1 MKQQEVLKKIGVIIT
16 ELTDQFQYLTSSS
29 DALNE
34 LELELFVANANFL
47 TEHAEILRKVNAQQ
61 QAIKPA
67 LPPAAPPTPPVTEK
81 SVLKGERFF
90 EPVVQHV
97 KAVENNADNFTGNK
111 VDPKSVKLELNTED
125 DAPAGAIDL
134 GSATDNEEFS
144 FIRRDEASD
153 TIRHELT
160 LNESDLWDE
169 DEELPEEKAMQ
180 IPTVK
185 YDGIRTSPV
194 DETPSTPE
202 PVIDQTNPFATPI
215 APVQPDKPGPKPVE
229 VPPVP
234 LTQPGP
240 KPVETPPTPAPIET
254 PPTPKPVE
262 IPPTPEPI
270 ETPPASV
277 APAIKPI
284 EIKAEPVA
292 PVEEKP
298 LTINQRMSALH
309 QQQQP
314 ARLHEQAVGSPIADL
329 KSSISLNDKMLYV
342 KDLFNGYSLA
352 YSEAIDIVNR
362 FKTFDEAE
370 SFLKS
375 NYATKNGWDNKPAT
389 TEKFYSLLRRRFA

>member
-16 ELTDQFQYLTSSS
+16 ELTDQYQYLTSDS

-81 SVLKGERFF
+81 SVLTGERFF

-97 KAVENNADNFTGNK
+97 RAVENNADNFTGNK
-111 VDPKSVKLELNTED
+111 VDPKNVKLELNAGNDE
-125 DAPAGAIDL
+125 PAGSIDL
-134 GSATDNEEFS
+134 GSVTDDEEFS
-144 FIRRDEASD
+144 FIRQDEADD

-160 LNESDLWDE
+160 LNEADLWDE

-180 IPTVK
+180 IPAVK
-185 YDGIRTSPV
+185 YDGIRTSPI
-194 DETPSTPE
+194 DDTPSTPE
-202 PVIDQTNPFATPI
+202 PVIDQTNPFATP
-215 APVQPDKPGPKPVE
+215 ATPVQPDKPEPKPVE
-229 VPPVP
+229 MPPVP
-234 LTQPGP
+234 VTQPEP
-240 KPVETPPTPAPIET
+240 KPVETPPTPEPIET
-254 PPTPKPVE
+254 PPAPKPVE

-270 ETPPASV
+270 ETPTTSV
-277 APAIKPI
+277 AAPKPI
-284 EIKAEPVA
+284 EIKTEPVA
-292 PVEEKP
+292 PVEDKP

-314 ARLHEQAVGSPIADL
+314 ARVYEQAVGSPIADL

-370 SFLKS
+370 NFLKT
-375 NYATKNGWDNKPAT
+375 NYAAKNGWDNKPAT